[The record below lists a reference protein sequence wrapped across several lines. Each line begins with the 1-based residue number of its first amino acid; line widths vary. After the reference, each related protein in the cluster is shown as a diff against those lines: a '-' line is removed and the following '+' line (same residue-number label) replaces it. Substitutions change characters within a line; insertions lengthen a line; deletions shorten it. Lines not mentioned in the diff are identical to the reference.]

1 MAVIR
6 LILLFTVMGGLT
18 LLLVQNFSPALSLT
32 FLGMR
37 SQPLP
42 LAIWILLSVVA
53 GSITS
58 LLVSS
63 LYELADSLGKSSQQ
77 ARAKAT
83 VASSSSRNTSSYRA
97 ATNPS
102 STSKSESSSNVEDD
116 WNLEASED
124 WDFEQQPKAN
134 TRFQEEVRDRK
145 VSDSR
150 RNSQNDYAESDDERG
165 YRRQQGENA
174 RKSSASS
181 YSYSYRE
188 PKNSGVGKT
197 ESIYDADYRVIVP
210 PYNPPSPEASQPT
223 APADSTSKINDIS
236 GDDDWSFFDED
247 DSDLRDEPRDSR

>member
-6 LILLFTVMGGLT
+6 LILLFTILAGLT

-63 LYELADSLGKSSQQ
+63 LYELADSLGTSSKQ
-77 ARAKAT
+77 ARSTAK
-83 VASSSSRNTSSYRA
+83 VSSSSSRA

-102 STSKSESSSNVEDD
+102 SKPKSESSSDAEDD

-124 WDFEQQPKAN
+124 WDFEQQTNAN

-150 RNSQNDYAESDDERG
+150 RNSQSDYAESDDERG
-165 YRRQQGENA
+165 YRQQQAESA
-174 RKSSASS
+174 RKSASS

-197 ESIYDADYRVIVP
+197 ESVYDADYRVIVP
-210 PYNPPSPEASQPT
+210 PYKPPSPEASQPT
-223 APADSTSKINDIS
+223 APADSTSSTSKINDIS
-236 GDDDWSFFDED
+236 DDDDWSFFDESD
-247 DSDLRDEPRDSR
+247 GDLRDEPRDSR